1 LQLILISTSSSPSR
15 IKSLTKD
22 VAAAAALSI
31 SYAIIHVLEFGC
43 GTGGTGG
50 TAIKYA
56 LGVHCVQGIDISSK
70 IIDIAQQSKAPGQ
83 KCQCGHHQRSLC
95 WY

>member
-22 VAAAAALSI
+22 VAAAA
-31 SYAIIHVLEFGC
+31 YAIIHVLEFGC
-43 GTGGTGG
+43 GTGG